1 MSETRSP
8 QDDPQKSDPQES
20 ASAEETPA
28 GDVSRRS
35 FLRLGALAGASA
47 SVGGLWKAPP
57 AEAAEKASAPTGLE
71 EITIAEIQA
80 AMESGDLTS
89 VELVDFYL
97 RRIEALDQHGPT
109 VNSVLAI
116 NPQARQIARN
126 RDRERRT
133 TGPRGPLHGVPILL
147 KDNIDTGDR
156 MQTTAGSLALAGA
169 PATRD
174 ATVARKLRQAGA
186 VILGKANLSEW
197 ANFRGFSSTSG
208 WSGVGGQTR
217 NPYVLDR
224 NPCGSSSGSAAAVSA
239 NFTAVALGTETDGS
253 IVCPASLNGIVGIKP
268 TVGLTSRAGVVPISH
283 TQDTV
288 GPYGRTVADAAAVLG
303 ALTGVDPRDP
313 ATARSAGKFHTDYTQ
328 FLDTEGLDGARIGI
342 LRIGVTGYSRETDRI
357 FEESLQAMA
366 DAGAVLV
373 DDADIPTMDQLL
385 TDQAEIIV
393 LIWEFKQ
400 DLNAYLATRTGV
412 PVHNLA
418 DVIAFNEAHA
428 DQELKWF
435 GQELME
441 LAEAE
446 IFTEADYLEA
456 LERGPRIAGPEGIDA
471 ALQIFNVEALVAPT
485 GSPAWPTDLVNG
497 DHFLGA
503 SSFPAAMA
511 GYPIVN
517 VTGGYAF
524 NVLPV
529 GISFMGTAF
538 SEPTLIKLAS
548 GFEAVAP
555 ARHKPRFIPTMPLD
569 GPSGAHRVQQLQS
582 KAARIKVLAERLGL
596 AKLSRLRG
604 L

>member
-1 MSETRSP
+1 M
-8 QDDPQKSDPQES
+8 
-20 ASAEETPA
+20 
-28 GDVSRRS
+28 SRRS